1 MDHRRLDGIE
11 AVAPVAADPEADPP
25 ILEVIQVIGRPD
37 NQLLRN
43 AEMIQLATDGL
54 CEEFRIHCDFT
65 NVDLRNITFPNL
77 EVEVQHWQRNTTTGK
92 TFTATCNPANDGKKH
107 ANVSALELS
116 DYFDMNNNNSL
127 DEADTSEAM
136 ASTRGQRGGRGN
148 RGYGRGR
155 GGKNSRQP
163 FKPSMQ
169 SKDVQDGGFN
179 NYKQTPDGKI
189 ILSPK
194 GHPLCNYCGTPS
206 HKREICGVKKAD
218 RAAGLN
224 RTVHPDRDIPRP
236 PKQQNLQNQLQ
247 LKRTHQRW

>member
-1 MDHRRLDGIE
+1 MDFICSYVLIQKSGQKTAKSHLC
-11 AVAPVAADPEADPP
+11 AVAADPEADPP
-25 ILEVIQVIGRPD
+25 ILEVIQVIGRPG

-116 DYFDMNNNNSL
+116 DYFDMNNNNSP
-127 DEADTSEAM
+127 DEADTSAAM

-148 RGYGRGR
+148 RGYGRGMRGR

-179 NYKQTPDGKI
+179 NYKQTPDGK
-189 ILSPK
+189 
-194 GHPLCNYCGTPS
+194 HPS
-206 HKREICGVKKAD
+206 SVD
-218 RAAGLN
+218 RFSEN
-224 RTVHPDRDIPRP
+224 VF
-236 PKQQNLQNQLQ
+236 
-247 LKRTHQRW
+247 